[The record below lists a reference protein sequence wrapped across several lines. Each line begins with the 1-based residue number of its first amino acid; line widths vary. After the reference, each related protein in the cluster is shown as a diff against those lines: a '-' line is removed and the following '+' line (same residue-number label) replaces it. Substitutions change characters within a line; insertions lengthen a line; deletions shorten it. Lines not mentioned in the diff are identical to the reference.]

1 MHQIYCQIGWK
12 IQNQIFLQEKKN
24 RGVKNYNLTSPD
36 QRIVNII
43 KGGKRGGGTDGR

>member
-1 MHQIYCQIGWK
+1 MENPK
-12 IQNQIFLQEKKN
+12 PNIFTGKKN
-24 RGVKNYNLTSPD
+24 NKGVKNYNLTSPD